1 VKRDHEKR
9 VRELEMHIM
18 SLEGRQR
25 ELTAELEKP
34 ETYAAGGAAMD
45 LNRELLS
52 VTAELE
58 RTTAEW
64 EAQAA
69 QAPA

>member
-1 VKRDHEKR
+1 
-9 VRELEMHIM
+9 MHIM

-34 ETYAAGGAAMD
+34 ETYNAGGAAME

-52 VTAELE
+52 VTGELE
-58 RTTAEW
+58 RTTREW
-64 EAQAA
+64 ETVAA